1 MRNPDRIPDF
11 CNRLAEVWK
20 EFPDWRFGQFIVN
33 VFGDL
38 GRDPF
43 FIEDDKMIE
52 IFEDY
57 VNAWRTED
65 NAL

>member
-1 MRNPDRIPDF
+1 MRNSNRISDF
-11 CNRLAEVWK
+11 CNRLAAVWK

-57 VNAWRTED
+57 VNAWRTEGD
-65 NAL
+65 E